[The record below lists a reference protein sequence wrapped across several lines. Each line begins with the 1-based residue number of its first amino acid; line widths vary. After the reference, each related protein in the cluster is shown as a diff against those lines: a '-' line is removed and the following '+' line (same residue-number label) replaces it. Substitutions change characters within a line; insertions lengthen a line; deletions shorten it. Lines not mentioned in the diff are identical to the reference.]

1 MGDNYYEKDNDD
13 KTKVII
19 VIKTRKRNVLIDTV
33 EQEKYSKGYRRI
45 IIMMCVILL
54 INDVLR

>member
-1 MGDNYYEKDNDD
+1 MGDNYYEKDNDG

-33 EQEKYSKGYRRI
+33 EQEKYSKGYRKI